1 MGGLV
6 IRKGRKDRVGDLKAV
21 LSKIAKGRGL
31 RDPDLQAQIVRN
43 KLFRRMED
51 HCLNIAATRH
61 SEHFVESLEK
71 ADQWV
76 CYVIRLAINKRT
88 IGRRRGSALRATL
101 SSAIADAAT
110 ITNVNQLTPVEQR
123 AFAILKGA
131 RRPTKK
137 TKHPIEKRAL
147 ELAKVVK
154 AEWFTTPPKT
164 GRPKGRWIRK
174 SESYQRKGDQ
184 SFDALKPRLTV
195 FDVVLI
201 AVPVIEDFANCKITL
216 QSEEF
221 EALYR
226 VVCAYTDAIR
236 RDTPS
241 RELHI
246 SRKTVYQALRR
257 ARPELALRKLVDL
270 EE

>member
-6 IRKGRKDRVGDLKAV
+6 IQKGREDRVDDLKAV

-31 RDPDLQAQIVRN
+31 PDPDLQAQIVRN
-43 KLFRRMED
+43 KLFRRIED
-51 HCLNIAATRH
+51 HRSSIAGTPH
-61 SEHFVESLEK
+61 YEHFVEPLEK

-76 CYVIRLAINKRT
+76 CDVIRLTINKRT

-110 ITNVNQLTPVEQR
+110 ITNVDQLTPVEQR

-131 RRPTKK
+131 RRPSKK

-147 ELAKVVK
+147 ELAKVVE

-164 GRPKGRWIRK
+164 GRPKGRWKRK
-174 SESYQRKGDQ
+174 SASYQRKGDQ
-184 SFDALKPRLTV
+184 SFDALKPPLTV

-201 AVPVIEDFANCKITL
+201 AVPVIENFANCKIAL

-226 VVCAYTDAIR
+226 VVCAYTDAIC

-241 RELHI
+241 RELGT

-257 ARPELALRKLVDL
+257 ARPELALRELVDL
-270 EE
+270 EQ